1 MIIEIKNKQY
11 VNPDW
16 RVSRGIGELQIHTE
30 ATFTELA
37 ADFDT
42 KTFAVRVSA
51 ESDALAKQI

>member
-16 RVSRGIGELQIHTE
+16 RVSRGIGELQIYTE

-37 ADFDT
+37 ADF
-42 KTFAVRVSA
+42 
-51 ESDALAKQI
+51 ALERGASIKQYNDNEE